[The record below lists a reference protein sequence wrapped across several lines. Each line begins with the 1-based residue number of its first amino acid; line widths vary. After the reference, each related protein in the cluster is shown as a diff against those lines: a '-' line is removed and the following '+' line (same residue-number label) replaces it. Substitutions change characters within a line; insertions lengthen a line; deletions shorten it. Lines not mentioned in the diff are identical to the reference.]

1 MLGLP
6 RWLTG
11 KEFTCSAGDSAL
23 ISGMGRSSRG
33 GNGNPL
39 QHSCLENPMH
49 RGTWGAI
56 VRGVAKSQTY
66 TYDYV
71 GIFKVAT

>member
-1 MLGLP
+1 MLVVKNPPAIAGSIP
-6 RWLTG
+6 
-11 KEFTCSAGDSAL
+11 ESA
-23 ISGMGRSSRG
+23 RSPG
-33 GNGNPL
+33 GEHGNPL